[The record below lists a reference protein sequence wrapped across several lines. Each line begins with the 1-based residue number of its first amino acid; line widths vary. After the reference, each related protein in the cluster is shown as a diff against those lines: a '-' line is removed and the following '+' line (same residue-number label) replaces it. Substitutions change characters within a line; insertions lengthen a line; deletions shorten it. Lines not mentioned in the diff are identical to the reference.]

1 MIRLTTMPMPPKV
14 TARPNVLTK
23 ASLAARTMQGAY
35 QRDGRR
41 CRSLVVPPS
50 IADRRAVP
58 GEVPERLNGRDWK
71 SRNGGNLVR
80 GFESPPL
87 RHLLD
92 VRTLAG
98 VSHVVPVSPPFARCT
113 NPGRSFARRPGLPAI
128 CSMLE
133 IKL

>member
-50 IADRRAVP
+50 IADRRAIH

-71 SRNGGNLVR
+71 SRNGGYLVR

-87 RHLLD
+87 RL
-92 VRTLAG
+92 
-98 VSHVVPVSPPFARCT
+98 
-113 NPGRSFARRPGLPAI
+113 GLPAVKQLRALRHRR
-128 CSMLE
+128 LE
-133 IKL
+133 HDQRAQRRPAPTEPGVQQQRPVTDRAQA